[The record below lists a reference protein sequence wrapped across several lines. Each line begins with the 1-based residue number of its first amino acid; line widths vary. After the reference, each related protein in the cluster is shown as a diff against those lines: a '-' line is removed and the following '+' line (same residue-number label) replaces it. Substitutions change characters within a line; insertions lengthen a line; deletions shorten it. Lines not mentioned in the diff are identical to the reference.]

1 MAGYDHRQ
9 RVKAKLE
16 AAFGGEL
23 TAAQIEAMVAFAKL
37 VRFRARN
44 NAALPNLCGGV
55 FPYARFR
62 NVPRQWLG
70 KTYQALEVTL
80 KGVPTVFTEEEGEA
94 EAA

>member
-16 AAFGGEL
+16 QAFGGEL
-23 TAAQIEAMVAFAKL
+23 SAEQIDALVTFAKL

-44 NAALPNLCGGV
+44 NNALPGLCSSV

-62 NVPRQWLG
+62 NVPREWQG
-70 KTYQALEVTL
+70 RSYQALEVTL
-80 KGVPTVFTEEEGEA
+80 KGVPTVLTEEGE
-94 EAA
+94 E